1 MDAISQR
8 PGSTY
13 EKAVAA
19 QDAIL
24 AAFAKADNKP
34 REHSDEI
41 VILNAQFQ
49 LLAAAQKNI
58 DEAQDAALGDGVGGA
73 IDAKA

>member
-8 PGSTY
+8 TGLAY
-13 EKAVAA
+13 AKALAS
-19 QDAIL
+19 QDAIF
-24 AAFAKADNKP
+24 AAFAKADHKP
-34 REHSDEI
+34 KEQKDEI

-58 DEAQDAALGDGVGGA
+58 DEANKAALAEGVGGGV
-73 IDAKA
+73 DAKA